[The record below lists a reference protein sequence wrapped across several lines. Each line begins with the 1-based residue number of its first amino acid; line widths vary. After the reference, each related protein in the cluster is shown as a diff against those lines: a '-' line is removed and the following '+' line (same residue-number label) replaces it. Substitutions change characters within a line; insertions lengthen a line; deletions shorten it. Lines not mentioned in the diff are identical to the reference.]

1 MMMEYNDNDNIS
13 SYKNRFIVNITNYH
27 IVELINADNVDVVAV
42 ISSESS
48 VIIKQFIEIFM
59 NFEININNFEHENSI
74 VVRMS
79 DNDDDSNDNDAD
91 DDDDN
96 DDMLCRICNKRRKL
110 SITTRIIL
118 ELKNLSIFCKSR

>member
-1 MMMEYNDNDNIS
+1 MMEYNDNHNVS
-13 SYKNRFIVNITNYH
+13 SYKNRFINITNYH
-27 IVELINADNVDVVAV
+27 IVELINADNVDVVVV

-59 NFEININNFEHENSI
+59 NFEIKINNFEHENSI

-79 DNDDDSNDNDAD
+79 DNDDDSNNNDAD

-96 DDMLCRICNKRRKL
+96 DNMLCRICNKRRKL
-110 SITTRIIL
+110 SIITRIIL

>member
-1 MMMEYNDNDNIS
+1 MMTEYNDNDNIS

-27 IVELINADNVDVVAV
+27 IVELINADNVDVVVV

-110 SITTRIIL
+110 SIITRIIL

>member
-1 MMMEYNDNDNIS
+1 MMTEYNDNIS
-13 SYKNRFIVNITNYH
+13 SHKNRFINITNYH
-27 IVELINADNVDVVAV
+27 IVELINADNVDVVLV

-48 VIIKQFIEIFM
+48 VIVKQFIEIFM

-79 DNDDDSNDNDAD
+79 DNDDDSNNNDAD

-96 DDMLCRICNKRRKL
+96 DNMLCRICNKRRKL
-110 SITTRIIL
+110 SIITRIIL